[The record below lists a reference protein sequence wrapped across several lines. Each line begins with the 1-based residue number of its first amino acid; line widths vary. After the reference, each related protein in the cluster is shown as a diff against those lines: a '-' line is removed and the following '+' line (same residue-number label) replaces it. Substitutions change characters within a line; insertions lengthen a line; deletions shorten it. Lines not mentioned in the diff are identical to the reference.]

1 MWKPFQK
8 FLGEIG
14 VNERD
19 IGSVIVALG
28 ARRGDYVEV
37 YAPPSRELLKAAIGI
52 GVDNIYS
59 MGLYVGMMAPRKWFK
74 PSLPLAHKLA
84 PLCKSKAKC
93 VAVDEAG
100 ERFFLYGRSVLG
112 ERVPGWK
119 PGLVLVLNR
128 RGEALGWGRGIIAN
142 IGGVKRRLLEPVW
155 DLGWYLRRG
164 G

>member
-1 MWKPFQK
+1 M
-8 FLGEIG
+8 GEQ
-14 VNERD
+14 D
-19 IGSVIVALG
+19 IGNVIIALG
-28 ARRGDYVEV
+28 ARGGDYVEV
-37 YAPPSRELLKAAIGI
+37 YAPPSRELLKVAVKI

-59 MGLYVGMMAPRKWFK
+59 MGLYVGMMAPGIWFK

-93 VAVDEAG
+93 VEVDEAG
-100 ERFFLYGRSVLG
+100 ERFFLYGRSVLS
-112 ERVPGWK
+112 ERVSGWK
-119 PGLVLVLNR
+119 PGLVLVLNT
-128 RGEALGWGRGIIAN
+128 RGEALGWGRGTITN